1 MSQKWKQIGGCA
13 IAAFLFVAVQSE
25 AAQED
30 SHTDKPAGMLGQ
42 SVDSL
47 VVKMEK
53 VKNLTQPPNEKVEE
67 MQAVLE
73 DISAQDM
80 ENIAVYLNGLK

>member
-1 MSQKWKQIGGCA
+1 
-13 IAAFLFVAVQSE
+13 
-25 AAQED
+25 
-30 SHTDKPAGMLGQ
+30 MLGQ